1 MSHSLKGKV
10 VLVTASS
17 KGIGLGVA
25 RVCASQGAKLAI
37 SSRSS
42 ANLKAA
48 KKLIIEESGAEVLAI
63 KADISVKKDALK
75 IVRQTLAA
83 FDGLDVLVHNAG
95 PPRSGSIMDL
105 NDSDWGYAIRMLLL
119 SPIWFTKATL
129 PAMLRK
135 KQGRLIY
142 LTSVS
147 LKEPIPNLMLSNT
160 VRIGV
165 AGLVK
170 SLATEF
176 GQSGV
181 TANGVMPGY
190 IDTDRVNDLARVQAK
205 KTGKRFSQILNGYV
219 GEVPVRRLGTPEEVG
234 HVVAF
239 LASDAASYINGS
251 MITVD
256 GGLLRSIL

>member
-1 MSHSLKGKV
+1 VSLSLKGKV

-25 RVCASQGAKLAI
+25 RVCASHGAKMVI
-37 SSRSS
+37 CSRNR
-42 ANLKAA
+42 ANLEAA
-48 KKLIIEESGAEVLAI
+48 KKVIIEESGAEVLAI
-63 KADISVKKDALK
+63 NADVSVKKDALK
-75 IVRQTLAA
+75 IVRQTLAG
-83 FDGLDVLVHNAG
+83 FNDLDVLVHNAG

-105 NDSDWGYAIRMLLL
+105 NDSDWDHAVRMLLL

-129 PAMLRK
+129 PTMLRK
-135 KQGRLIY
+135 RRGRLIY

-147 LKEPIPNLMLSNT
+147 LKEPIPNLLLSNT

-190 IDTDRVNDLARVQAK
+190 INTDRVNGLARAQAK
-205 KTGKRFSQILNGYV
+205 KTGRQFRQILKEYAS
-219 GEVPVRRLGTPEEVG
+219 EVPVRRLGTPEEVG
-234 HVVAF
+234 QLVAF
-239 LASDAASYINGS
+239 LASDDAAYINGS
-251 MITVD
+251 MITID

>member
-1 MSHSLKGKV
+1 VNLSLKGKV

-25 RVCASQGAKLAI
+25 RACASHGAKLAI
-37 SSRSS
+37 CSRSPAS
-42 ANLKAA
+42 LKAA
-48 KKLIIEESGAEVLAI
+48 KKLIIEESGAEVLPI
-63 KADISVKKDALK
+63 NADISAKKDALNV
-75 IVRQTLAA
+75 VRQTLTD

-105 NDSDWGYAIRMLLL
+105 SDLDWDYAIRMLLL

-135 KQGRLIY
+135 RQGRLIY

-147 LKEPIPNLMLSNT
+147 LKEPIPNLLLSNT

-176 GQSGV
+176 GQSGI

-190 IDTDRVNDLARVQAK
+190 INTDRVDGLARAQAK
-205 KTGKRFSQILNGYV
+205 KTGKQFRQILKEYA

-234 HVVAF
+234 QVVAF
-239 LASDAASYINGS
+239 LASDAAAYINGS

>member
-1 MSHSLKGKV
+1 MRLSLKGKV
-10 VLVTASS
+10 VLVTAAS

-25 RVCASQGAKLAI
+25 RVCASHGAKLAI
-37 SSRSS
+37 CSRSR
-42 ANLKAA
+42 ANLKTAT
-48 KKLIIEESGAEVLAI
+48 KHIEETGAEVLSI
-63 KADISVKKDALK
+63 NADISAKTDSLK
-75 IVRQTLAA
+75 VVRETLAA

-105 NDSDWGYAIRMLLL
+105 KDSDWNHAISMLLL
-119 SPIWFTKATL
+119 SPIWFTKAVL
-129 PAMLRK
+129 PTMLRK
-135 KQGRLIY
+135 KHGRLIY

-190 IDTDRVNDLARVQAK
+190 IDTDRVNGLARAQAK
-205 KTGKRFSQILNGYV
+205 ETGKQFRQILREYA

-234 HVVAF
+234 QVVAF
-239 LASDAASYINGS
+239 LASDAADYINGS

>member
-1 MSHSLKGKV
+1 MSLSLKGKV
-10 VLVTASS
+10 VLVTAAS

-25 RVCASQGAKLAI
+25 RVCASHGAKLAI
-37 SSRSS
+37 CSRSR

-48 KKLIIEESGAEVLAI
+48 TKLIIDESGAEVLPI
-63 KADISVKKDALK
+63 NADISAKKDALK
-75 IVRQTLAA
+75 VIRETMAG
-83 FDGLDVLVHNAG
+83 FNDLDVLVHNAG

-105 NDSDWGYAIRMLLL
+105 KDSDWNHAIRMLLL
-119 SPIWFTKATL
+119 SPIWFTKTVL
-129 PAMLRK
+129 PTMLRK
-135 KQGRLIY
+135 RRGRLIY

-147 LKEPIPNLMLSNT
+147 LKEPIRNLMLSNT

-190 IDTDRVNDLARVQAK
+190 INTDRVNDLARAQAK
-205 KTGKRFSQILNGYV
+205 KTGKQFRQILKEYA
-219 GEVPVRRLGTPEEVG
+219 GEVPVRRLGSPEEVG
-234 HVVAF
+234 QAVAF
-239 LASDAASYINGS
+239 LASDAAAYINGS

>member
-1 MSHSLKGKV
+1 VTLSLNGKV

-25 RVCASQGAKLAI
+25 RVCALHGARLAVC
-37 SSRSS
+37 SSNS

-48 KKLIIEESGAEVLAI
+48 TKLIVEESGTEVLPI
-63 KADISVKKDALK
+63 TADISVKKDALK
-75 IVRQTLAA
+75 VVRQTLTH
-83 FDGLDVLVHNAG
+83 FGSVDVLVHNAG

-105 NDSDWGYAIRMLLL
+105 NDSDWESGIRMLLL
-119 SPIWFTKATL
+119 SPIWFTKAIL
-129 PAMLRK
+129 PSMLRK

-147 LKEPIPNLMLSNT
+147 LKEPIPNLLLSNT
-160 VRIGV
+160 VRLGV

-190 IDTDRVNDLARVQAK
+190 INTDRVSSLARTQVK
-205 KTGKRFSQILNGYV
+205 KTGRQFRQILKDYA

-234 HVVAF
+234 RLVAF
-239 LASDAASYINGS
+239 LASDDAAYINGS
-251 MITVD
+251 MITID

>member
-1 MSHSLKGKV
+1 MTLSLEGKV

-17 KGIGLGVA
+17 KGIGFGVA
-25 RVCASQGAKLAI
+25 RVCASHGAKLTI
-37 SSRSS
+37 CSRSP
-42 ANLKAA
+42 ADLRAA

-63 KADISVKKDALK
+63 TADVSVKKDVLK
-75 IVRQTLAA
+75 VVRQTLAG
-83 FDGLDVLVHNAG
+83 FDGVDVLVHNAG

-105 NDSDWGYAIRMLLL
+105 NDSDWDHAIRMLLL
-119 SPIWFTKATL
+119 SPIWFTRTIL
-129 PAMLRK
+129 PGMIRK
-135 KQGRLIY
+135 RQGRLIY

-147 LKEPIPNLMLSNT
+147 IKEPIPNLLLSNT

-190 IDTDRVNDLARVQAK
+190 INTDRVNDLARTQAK
-205 KTGKRFSQILNGYV
+205 KTGKKFRQVLKEYAR
-219 GEVPVRRLGTPEEVG
+219 EVPVRRLGTPEEVG
-234 HVVAF
+234 QVVAF

-251 MITVD
+251 MLTID

>member
-1 MSHSLKGKV
+1 MSLSLKGKV

-37 SSRSS
+37 CSRSS

-48 KKLIIEESGAEVLAI
+48 TKLIIEESGVEVLAI
-63 KADISVKKDALK
+63 TADVSVKKDVLK
-75 IVRQTLAA
+75 VVRQTLAG
-83 FDGLDVLVHNAG
+83 FDGVDVLVHNAG
-95 PPRSGSIMDL
+95 PPRSGSILDL
-105 NDSDWGYAIRMLLL
+105 TDSDWEHAIRMLLL
-119 SPIWFTKATL
+119 SPIWFTKTIL
-129 PAMLRK
+129 PGMIRK
-135 KQGRLIY
+135 RQGRLIY

-147 LKEPIPNLMLSNT
+147 LKEPIPNLLLSNT

-190 IDTDRVNDLARVQAK
+190 INTDRVNDLARAQAK
-205 KTGKRFSQILNGYV
+205 KTGKLFRQILKEYA

-234 HVVAF
+234 QVVAF

-251 MITVD
+251 MITID